1 VADEDL
7 VVAAADEDL
16 EVAAVADEDLEVA
29 AVADEG
35 LVVVVVDEG
44 LVVVVD
50 TGAEVVDTGA
60 EVEDHGVVVVALIG
74 VTMVVMVVM
83 VVMVDHTIHGMHQII
98 ILMLSQ
104 SLFRLMFNHPVSHN
118 PIQITDLVF
127 VNLLIR
133 KNSKSLTI
141 VQQEHFRNVLVL
153 INVNVPF
160 RR

>member
-1 VADEDL
+1 
-7 VVAAADEDL
+7 
-16 EVAAVADEDLEVA
+16 
-29 AVADEG
+29 
-35 LVVVVVDEG
+35 VDEG

-74 VTMVVMVVM
+74 VTM

>member
-74 VTMVVMVVM
+74 VTMVVMV
-83 VVMVDHTIHGMHQII
+83 DHTIHGMHQII